1 MQIDSKHRPS
11 SSVGKWC
18 GICSDSGGGGRND
31 GVGGRGGGG
40 SGRLFILELSY
51 FSLPTTPTQKPTEFA

>member
-1 MQIDSKHRPS
+1 ML
-11 SSVGKWC
+11 G
-18 GICSDSGGGGRND
+18 N
-31 GVGGRGGGG
+31 GVVFVVIVVAVVEMMVLGVDCRGGGG